1 MTKISDNLQLG
12 DLQLKNRIIMSPLTR
27 MRSTQ
32 PGDIPNSL
40 NALYYAQRADDA
52 GLIISEATQISPQG
66 KGYPATPGIH
76 SKEQIEGWKLV
87 TKAVHEKGGYIFL
100 QLWHVGRISHTSLQP
115 NNQLPVAPSAISA
128 KNSSTYTNQFKPVNI
143 EVPRALL
150 LEEINA
156 IIEDFKTATKN
167 ALEAGFDGVEVHGA
181 NGYLIDQFL
190 HDGSNQRN
198 DIYGGNIEN
207 RSRFLLT
214 ILDEVIK
221 IAGKD
226 RVGVRLSPFGTFN
239 DMHDSDPVA
248 LFSYVL
254 EKISLRNIAFVDLIE
269 PRASVAGG
277 SEKIIN
283 DAPNI
288 SEIFRGKYSGKLISS
303 GGYSPKTAIEAI
315 ENNKADAIAFGRYYI
330 SNPDLAFRIINGFE
344 LNKYERATFYGGNEK
359 GYTDYPTYKV
369 VEKHAI

>member
-288 SEIFRGKYSGKLISS
+288 SEIFRGKYNGKLISS